1 MKPYLNQMN
10 EWEILFYVWKS
21 LLKIHYIMK
30 KLKDVINYKDD
41 NIKYSKELKFIYKI
55 IKLQNKFYSQLINI
69 IQKYQN
75 LIFQLDKLE
84 CKIKNYINNIK
95 NYLIF
100 I

>member
-1 MKPYLNQMN
+1 
-10 EWEILFYVWKS
+10 
-21 LLKIHYIMK
+21 MK